1 MKKITVFVLSAVFIA
16 LSFSALVTAADTDFW
31 SVYAKAD
38 TYEDPENP
46 PHIPGYKYTDLGIQ
60 LYTVENLDALGWT
73 CYGTLQ
79 TTEPQDYTKGIT
91 MTVIADEFE
100 TNGSTDKWI
109 CFTLW
114 DRQGFAQ
121 GTTEYGH
128 GWRCYIRPSATSVV
142 IQSYMCT
149 ETDAR
154 ANLEQYAANVNIYDK
169 EAMTLEVKRL
179 DDGKYHVFVCDV
191 DMGLAATT
199 FTDFTDG
206 GKVYVGVTGY
216 SGSAHPM
223 KITVVEYNG
232 EKPTGTSSALPYS
245 PDNTPV
251 TASKEDT
258 PPVPENEPCYVYNAD
273 SVKNGVPG
281 GGMTST
287 VNDDGTLHIKFNKN
301 TPQIQVNLPA
311 DRWYDAGEFSVFAV
325 KFKTLDEFAEK
336 GMLYY
341 CSGDV
346 LAPQQDSMY
355 EFDWGVDFSDEAKS
369 EDSWKLLVIDLTEES
384 YWGADRR
391 INGFRFD
398 LAPDGSLEDKECDIA
413 WLGFFRSLKEACAY
427 AKMEYIEAADKTTE
441 EITTET
447 ETTTAEAVITT
458 ERTETEKADITTNA
472 AEPETQKNNTGLI
485 IGIISVVI
493 ALCAVVAMI
502 IAVRKKREKSLDE
515 YMNQT
520 RR

>member
-1 MKKITVFVLSAVFIA
+1 MKKILSVILTAAILFTALTVFS
-16 LSFSALVTAADTDFW
+16 TAADTEFW

-38 TYEDPENP
+38 TYDDPDNP
-46 PHIPGYKYTDLGIQ
+46 PHIPGYKYTDMGIQ

-91 MTVIADEFE
+91 MTVTADEFE
-100 TNGSTDKWI
+100 DNAGTDKWI

-128 GWRCYIRPSATSVV
+128 GWRCYIRPAAATVV

-154 ANLEQYAANVNIYDK
+154 ANLEQYAANVNVYDG

-199 FTDFTDG
+199 FTDFTDN

-223 KITVVEYNG
+223 KLTVVEYNG
-232 EKPTGTSSALPYS
+232 EKPTGTSSAIPYS
-245 PDNTPV
+245 PDNAPV

-258 PPVPENEPCYVYNAD
+258 PPVPENEPCYIYNAD

-287 VNDDGTLHIKFNKN
+287 VNDDGSLHIKFDKN
-301 TPQIQVNLPA
+301 NPQIETSLPA
-311 DRWYDAGEFSVFAV
+311 DKWYDAGEFPVFTV
-325 KFKTLDEFAEK
+325 KFKGLDEFAEK
-336 GMLYY
+336 GMLWY

-346 LAPQQDSMY
+346 MAAQQDSMY
-355 EFDWGVDFSDEAKS
+355 EFDWSVDCSDEAKS
-369 EDSWKLLVIDLTEES
+369 DDGWKLLVIDLSDEDN
-384 YWGADRR
+384 WGADRR

-398 LAPDGSLEDKECDIA
+398 LAADGSLDGKECDIE
-413 WLGFFRSLKEACAY
+413 WLGFFRSVKEACAY
-427 AKMEYIEAADKTTE
+427 GKMEYSEATATASE
-441 EITTET
+441 ET
-447 ETTTAEAVITT
+447 
-458 ERTETEKADITTNA
+458 TEKATTDA
-472 AEPETQKNNTGLI
+472 AATDSDKKTEDTEKDETTDPLTSIPYGEEGKKDYTTLI
-485 IGIISVVI
+485 IVIVCVAAVICIAVAVVI
-493 ALCAVVAMI
+493 AVK
-502 IAVRKKREKSLDE
+502 KKRK
-515 YMNQT
+515 
-520 RR
+520 